1 MSVDVRSARPA
12 STCRSACGSSSS
24 SAGRHG
30 RCVATAY
37 GIVTIEPD
45 TATLQAMGLNM
56 MSARR
61 IDEIED
67 HTYQHACR
75 RRQAAVSTTRD
86 WPTEPT
92 A

>member
-1 MSVDVRSARPA
+1 
-12 STCRSACGSSSS
+12 
-24 SAGRHG
+24 
-30 RCVATAY
+30 
-37 GIVTIEPD
+37 VTIEPD

-75 RRQAAVSTTRD
+75 RQAAVSTTRD